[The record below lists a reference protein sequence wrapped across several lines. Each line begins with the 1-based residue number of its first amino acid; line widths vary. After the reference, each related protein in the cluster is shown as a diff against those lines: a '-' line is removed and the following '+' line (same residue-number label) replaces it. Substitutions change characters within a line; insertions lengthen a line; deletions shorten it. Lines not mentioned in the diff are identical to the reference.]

1 MAFSAC
7 KVPINC
13 RLQAV
18 LNSFHELREMPRW
31 AELRQEQRDS
41 YNEMAIAIDEA
52 AIRGY
57 DELLGKMV
65 LALDERRS

>member
-13 RLQAV
+13 RLQAAID
-18 LNSFHELREMPRW
+18 SFHQLRMFPRW
-31 AELRQEQRDS
+31 HDLRQEQRDA
-41 YNEMAIAIDEA
+41 YNEMAIAIDQA

-65 LALDERRS
+65 LALDDRSA

>member
-7 KVPINC
+7 KVPIND

-18 LNSFHELREMPRW
+18 LNSFHQLRELRRW
-31 AELRQEQRDS
+31 RKLRQEQRDAF
-41 YNEMAIAIDEA
+41 NEMAIAIDQA

-65 LALDERRS
+65 LALDDRSA